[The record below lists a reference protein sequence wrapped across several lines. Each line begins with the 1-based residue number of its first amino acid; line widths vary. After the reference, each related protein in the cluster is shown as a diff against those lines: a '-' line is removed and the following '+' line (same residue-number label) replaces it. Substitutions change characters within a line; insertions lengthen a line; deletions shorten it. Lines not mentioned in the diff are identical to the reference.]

1 MVLLM
6 LKKTQALSGA
16 LFALF
21 VAVHLLN
28 TWLASFG
35 APAYDTFQGA
45 VRAIYQAWL
54 VEIALLAL
62 LVTHAASG
70 IARMVRERGPERS
83 TRQRWHRYAGVFLLV
98 FMGGHIM
105 AVRGPSWFFDVY
117 PGFGGL
123 AFSIDYAPYYFYP
136 YYFLLAMAGFYHGL
150 NGLSVALPRLGLR
163 LPISNP
169 WLVRAT
175 GAAAVLTLAALL
187 GLHGVWTDVGDPYAT
202 GFAKLALELVDG
214 FGG

>member
-1 MVLLM
+1 MV
-6 LKKTQALSGA
+6 KKVQALSGA
-16 LFALF
+16 LFAAF
-21 VAVHLLN
+21 VAVHLVN

-45 VRAIYQAWL
+45 VRTIYQAWL

-62 LVTHAASG
+62 LVTHAG
-70 IARMVRERGPERS
+70 TGVLRMIRERGRERGP
-83 TRQRWHRYAGVFLLV
+83 RQRWHRYAGVFLLV

-105 AVRGPSWFFDVY
+105 AVRGPSWFFDIY

-163 LPISNP
+163 LPVSNAR
-169 WLVRAT
+169 LVGTT
-175 GAAAVLTLAALL
+175 GVAAVLTVAALL

-202 GFAKLALELVDG
+202 DFARLALDLVDG
-214 FGG
+214 WRR